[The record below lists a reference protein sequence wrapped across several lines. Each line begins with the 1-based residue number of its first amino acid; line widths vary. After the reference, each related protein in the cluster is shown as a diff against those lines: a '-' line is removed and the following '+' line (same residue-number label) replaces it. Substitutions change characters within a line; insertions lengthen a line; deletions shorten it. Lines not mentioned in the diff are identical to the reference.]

1 MGAWGC
7 REDATSDAFRG
18 GHGEVGVLKFDNG
31 DSCGAPLESWWDPAD
46 EEGRETE
53 TAGGRRA
60 MRVRP
65 KTRRDADGAC
75 GCAELSH
82 SQYNLTTHSQHNSYV
97 RYGRSIWS
105 GISGYDRDLC
115 RYT

>member
-1 MGAWGC
+1 MGACGC

-31 DSCGAPLESWWDPAD
+31 DSCGVPLESWWDPGN

-65 KTRRDADGAC
+65 KTSRDAVWRLRTRGTFS
-75 GCAELSH
+75 LRH
-82 SQYNLTTHSQHNSYV
+82 NLTTRNTTHTWV
-97 RYGRSIWS
+97 W
-105 GISGYDRDLC
+105 
-115 RYT
+115 